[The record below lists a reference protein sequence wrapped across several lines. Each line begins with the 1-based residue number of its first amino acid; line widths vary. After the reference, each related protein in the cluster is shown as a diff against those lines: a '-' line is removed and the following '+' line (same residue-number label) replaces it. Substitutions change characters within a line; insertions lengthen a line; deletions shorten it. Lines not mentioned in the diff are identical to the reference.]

1 MTQTSSPPQRARGA
15 GFRAL
20 YALGFFC
27 AGVALTWSHW
37 YAHAYG
43 RSTER
48 NVILRQIGHLITGA
62 CIRVPTFPPEEPRT

>member
-1 MTQTSSPPQRARGA
+1 MTPTSSPPQRARGA

-20 YALGFFC
+20 CALGFFF

-48 NVILRQIGHLITGA
+48 AVFLRVIGPLITGA
-62 CIRVPTFPPEEPRT
+62 CIRVPQFHPQEPDT

>member
-1 MTQTSSPPQRARGA
+1 MTINHVSSRRPARRFRWLRAA
-15 GFRAL
+15 GLLF
-20 YALGFFC
+20 

-48 NVILRQIGHLITGA
+48 SAILRQIGHLITGA
-62 CIRVPTFPPEEPRT
+62 CIRVPTFPPEDPRT